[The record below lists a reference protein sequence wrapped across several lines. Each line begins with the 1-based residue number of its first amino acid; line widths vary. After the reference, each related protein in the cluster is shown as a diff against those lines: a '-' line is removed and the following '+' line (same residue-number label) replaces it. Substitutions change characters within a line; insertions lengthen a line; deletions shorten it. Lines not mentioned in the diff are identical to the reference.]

1 MVLVYDQVR
10 PPPNFI
16 VIILNMSHPWL
27 LSQQEQRIRLGVTE
41 LGDPVPGEDRD
52 GVSGPQRMFE
62 KHRHSFTR
70 IRQLAEPPERAMA
83 LGHGI
88 RFNDDGAPTDTQP
101 LVQV

>member
-10 PPPNFI
+10 PPPNPFI
-16 VIILNMSHPWL
+16 VIILNMSHPWP

-88 RFNDDGAPTDTQP
+88 RFNDDGAPTLPDARC
-101 LVQV
+101 